1 MVQMN
6 ADGEGWG
13 FAEGARAFPPVPVR
27 DPRRGFSPKARGCA
41 VVGVTPGM
49 VGKCVTTPKV
59 VVPNDRTEGMLGL
72 YIV

>member
-1 MVQMN
+1 MGKRYPQMGKGG
-6 ADGEGWG
+6 DLRKVPGLS
-13 FAEGARAFPPVPVR
+13 PVPLR
-27 DPRRGFSPKARGCA
+27 EPRRGFSPKARGYA

-59 VVPNDRTEGMLGL
+59 VVTNGRTEGMLGL